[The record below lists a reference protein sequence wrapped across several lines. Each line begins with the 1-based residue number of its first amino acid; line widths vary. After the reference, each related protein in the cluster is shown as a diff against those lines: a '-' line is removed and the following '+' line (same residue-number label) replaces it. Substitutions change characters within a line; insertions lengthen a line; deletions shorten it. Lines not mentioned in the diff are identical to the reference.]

1 MQDHAH
7 SARPKNV
14 GTAERTASLLGGG
27 WLAWKGLR
35 RGGLTGVVAAI
46 AGVALVRRGST
57 GHCAL
62 KEKLGKGHARAAQ
75 PSDYFNH
82 GVHVEESVTIQA
94 PVPQVFAFWR
104 DFQNLARFM
113 ENVKSVEVIDQLKS
127 HWVVEGP
134 AGTVEWDAE
143 IINEEPDRLIS
154 WCSLPGAEVNNTG
167 TVQFREAPGARG
179 TEVRVTLEYLP
190 PAGKVGL
197 AIAKVL
203 GKTPGSEV
211 REDLRRLRQLLE
223 TGEVPTTEG
232 QPRGSG
238 GMKGRI
244 QTAAVAG
251 YARMAGRTDTP
262 SRTSRDRGAMG
273 RAEDTQ
279 NSTPQNDA
287 SRYEQPDAASQPR
300 TEFEGGRA

>member
-1 MQDHAH
+1 MLDHAH
-7 SARPKNV
+7 SAKPKNV
-14 GTAERTASLLGGG
+14 GTAERAASLLGGG

-46 AGVALVRRGST
+46 AGVALARRGAT

-62 KEKLGKGHARAAQ
+62 KEKLGMGRGRDAQ

-94 PVPQVFAFWR
+94 PVSQVFAFWR
-104 DFQNLARFM
+104 NFQNLARFM
-113 ENVKSVEVIDQLKS
+113 KNVKSVEVIDQLKS

-154 WCSLPGAEVNNTG
+154 WRSLPGAEVNNTG

-179 TEVRVTLEYLP
+179 TEVRVILEYLP

-197 AIAKVL
+197 ALAKVL

-211 REDLRRLRQLLE
+211 REDLRRLRQILE

-238 GMKGRI
+238 VRGRV

-251 YARMAGRTDTP
+251 YARMAGRTDIP
-262 SRTSRDRGAMG
+262 SRSARDRGSQA
-273 RAEDTQ
+273 RSDDDQTSSHDQ
-279 NSTPQNDA
+279 P
-287 SRYEQPDAASQPR
+287 RREQPDSASQPR